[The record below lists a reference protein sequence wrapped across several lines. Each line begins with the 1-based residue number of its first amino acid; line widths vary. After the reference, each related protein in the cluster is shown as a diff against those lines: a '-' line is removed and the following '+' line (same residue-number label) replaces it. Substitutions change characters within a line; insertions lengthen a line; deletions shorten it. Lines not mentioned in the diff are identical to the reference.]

1 MRDTAVVT
9 IEVEEETV
17 PKLSDGT
24 TLDGL
29 ECPLN
34 PIFKVQVKLYL
45 EGEYLG
51 QASRRV
57 CQRQLGFL
65 VPTWLG
71 IFTRSTQC

>member
-29 ECPLN
+29 ECTLN
-34 PIFKVQVKLYL
+34 PIFKVQVK
-45 EGEYLG
+45 
-51 QASRRV
+51 
-57 CQRQLGFL
+57 
-65 VPTWLG
+65 PT
-71 IFTRSTQC
+71 